1 MANISE
7 AHGVLSFSPNL
18 VHDYPKVVYTFLR
31 FLKQAEDEWEY
42 NIRAETTLYDL
53 REDVDFNKN
62 PSVLDTVFNF
72 EAFGKWRFEYNLNT
86 LFESIQ
92 ETLDYHADLRYLL
105 SILASSPEKYYILF
119 DFVDFEPYAQVFY
132 HATIHVSVSREEN
145 TFSTFVLSKKITPL
159 NFTAKDVVENG
170 ISALAYDASNV
181 MEILNCNFYHYLFE
195 QFNILIN
202 DEVKRG
208 FWMYYTYSDYNILL
222 EYEVE
227 EFILNFIRVYK
238 NYKS

>member
-86 LFESIQ
+86 LFESI
-92 ETLDYHADLRYLL
+92 
-105 SILASSPEKYYILF
+105 
-119 DFVDFEPYAQVFY
+119 
-132 HATIHVSVSREEN
+132 
-145 TFSTFVLSKKITPL
+145 
-159 NFTAKDVVENG
+159 
-170 ISALAYDASNV
+170 
-181 MEILNCNFYHYLFE
+181 
-195 QFNILIN
+195 
-202 DEVKRG
+202 
-208 FWMYYTYSDYNILL
+208 
-222 EYEVE
+222 
-227 EFILNFIRVYK
+227 
-238 NYKS
+238 